1 MAITTKASNPER
13 PDWAHKVVSAKGV
26 AVFVFLAVLV
36 AGVWSWRTLPV
47 DAFPD
52 ITPPLVQVFTV
63 TDGLSPQEV
72 ERYVTFPVE
81 TAMSGLPGLE

>member
-1 MAITTKASNPER
+1 MAITTKASNPVR
-13 PDWAHKVVSAKGV
+13 PGWAHKIVSAKGL
-26 AVFVFLAVLV
+26 ALFAFLAVLV